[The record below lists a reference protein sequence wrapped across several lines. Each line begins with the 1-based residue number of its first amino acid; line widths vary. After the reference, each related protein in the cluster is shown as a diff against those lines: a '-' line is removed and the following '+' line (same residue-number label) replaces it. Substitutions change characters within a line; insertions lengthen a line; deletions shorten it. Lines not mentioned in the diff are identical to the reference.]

1 MSGSLIKPHLVHLSG
16 SGAEL
21 GHAVVER
28 DVERAAGKAATVP
41 PPVGPA
47 SHVLVV
53 HAGTSTHLRWS
64 ADGRA
69 CRERFHRGQALINPA
84 GWASRP
90 RWEEDVELMLVAL
103 DPTWLERLAEQGG
116 ARRVFELVPHFHL
129 SDPLLAMMVE
139 RLVAEYEQAEPA
151 DTLYAQALVQAV
163 AAHVLRMSSE
173 RPVSPQRV
181 GGLSPRRM
189 ARVEDYIE
197 ANLQERLRLEDLASV
212 AGLSASH
219 FTRAFRVSTGQSPH
233 QYVLR
238 LRLDR
243 ARRALQS
250 TDDPIAHIAEAT
262 GFADQS
268 HLTRTMRRQL
278 GITPSTL
285 RAARSD
291 R

>member
-1 MSGSLIKPHLVHLSG
+1 MAGSLIKPHLVHLSG

-28 DVERAAGKAATVP
+28 DVERAAGKTATAP

-53 HAGTSTHLRWS
+53 HAGTSTHLHWS

-69 CRERFHRGQALINPA
+69 CRERFHRGQSLINPA
-84 GWASRP
+84 GWAARP

-103 DPTWLERLAEQGG
+103 DPTWLERLAEEGG
-116 ARRVFELVPHFHL
+116 AHRAFELVPRFHL

-139 RLVAEYEQAEPA
+139 RLVTEYERPEPVDA
-151 DTLYAQALVQAV
+151 LYVQALVQAV
-163 AAHVLRMSSE
+163 AAHVVRMSSE
-173 RPVSPQRV
+173 RSATPPRV

-189 ARVEDYIE
+189 AHVEDYIN
-197 ANLQERLRLEDLASV
+197 AHLRDRLRLEDLADA
-212 AGLSASH
+212 AGLSSSH
-219 FTRAFRVSTGQSPH
+219 FTRAFRASTGQSPH

-243 ARRALQS
+243 ARRALQATGDS
-250 TDDPIAHIAEAT
+250 IAHIAEAT

-268 HLTRTMRRQL
+268 HLTRTMRRHL
-278 GITPSTL
+278 GITPSAL
-285 RAARSD
+285 RAARSN